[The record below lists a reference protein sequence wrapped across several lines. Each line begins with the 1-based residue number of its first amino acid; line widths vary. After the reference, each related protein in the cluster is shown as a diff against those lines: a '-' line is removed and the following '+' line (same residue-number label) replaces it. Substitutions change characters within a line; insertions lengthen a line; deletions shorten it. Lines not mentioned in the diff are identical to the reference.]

1 MVPDFRTRRF
11 LGVETVAIQAILTA
25 ANVGWERIDESDE
38 AGKKG
43 GSAQEI
49 LTCIIHRRGHVSRVR
64 GNRRPEDLR

>member
-1 MVPDFRTRRF
+1 MVLGFRTRRF

-43 GSAQEI
+43 GSP
-49 LTCIIHRRGHVSRVR
+49 RRYS
-64 GNRRPEDLR
+64 LA